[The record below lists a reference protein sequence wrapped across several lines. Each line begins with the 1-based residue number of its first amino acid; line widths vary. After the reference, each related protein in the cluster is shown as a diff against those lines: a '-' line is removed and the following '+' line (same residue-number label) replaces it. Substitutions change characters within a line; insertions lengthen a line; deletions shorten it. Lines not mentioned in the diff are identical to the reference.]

1 MRKLFYLSAAVAMT
15 LAVTACGGNKSAGN
29 DSAASGQTQEQADS
43 IARADSLARLDSIAK
58 ADSMAKA
65 DSAAKADSI
74 AKAEK
79 AAASGKKIDGLL
91 SKYQSLGNEIREGFY
106 PDGQFTPGAGR
117 MASETFFNP
126 FAKLHSQL
134 KGMEKDMTPEQK
146 AKFDKISNR
155 CKEVL

>member
-65 DSAAKADSI
+65 DSAAKADSGYQNI
-74 AKAEK
+74 SRIHAFDQIRIIILHAVFCHFTVFYNTGITCRIHLVCIDIITDASCFSLNKHYSITSCGCVIRPVSAL
-79 AAASGKKIDGLL
+79 AAATAGLD
-91 SKYQSLGNEIREGFY
+91 R
-106 PDGQFTPGAGR
+106 
-117 MASETFFNP
+117 
-126 FAKLHSQL
+126 
-134 KGMEKDMTPEQK
+134 
-146 AKFDKISNR
+146 
-155 CKEVL
+155 

>member
-1 MRKLFYLSAAVAMT
+1 MT

-65 DSAAKADSI
+65 DS

>member
-1 MRKLFYLSAAVAMT
+1 MT

-91 SKYQSLGNEIREGFY
+91 SKYESLGNDIRSGFY
-106 PDGQFTPGAGR
+106 SGGQFIPPTVR
-117 MASETFFNP
+117 MASETFFIP

-146 AKFDKISNR
+146 ARFQKTSNR
-155 CKEVL
+155 CKDVL